1 MKGIMT
7 VENFRYGCKIL
18 LHRRDHITTG
28 SKLMHYWDGYNFAQ
42 YNKWRWYFRYRQA
55 LLQGQYPKRYVEL
68 VPFRYDYVPPKEQQI
83 KRLTDKMRA
92 AKAKRTHYMKQI
104 ELAKAHW
111 NEIFPIEE
119 HPDYIRAMAKI
130 EQKEALVIE
139 LENQIAEL
147 T

>member
-1 MKGIMT
+1 MQVQHPRKR
-7 VENFRYGCKIL
+7 VEF
-18 LHRRDHITTG
+18 
-28 SKLMHYWDGYNFAQ
+28 
-42 YNKWRWYFRYRQA
+42 
-55 LLQGQYPKRYVEL
+55 
-68 VPFRYDYVPPKEQQI
+68 VPFSYEYVPPKEQQI

-92 AKAKRTHYMKQI
+92 AKAKHTHYMKQI

-119 HPDYIRAMAKI
+119 HPDYIRAKAKV

>member
-1 MKGIMT
+1 MKEIAT
-7 VENFRYGCKIL
+7 VANFRYGCKIL
-18 LHRRDHITTG
+18 LHHKVNMTADPELKH
-28 SKLMHYWDGYNFAQ
+28 HWDGYSYEQ
-42 YNKWRWYFRYRQA
+42 YNKWGWYFRYRQA
-55 LLQGQYPKRYVEL
+55 LLQVQYPKRYVEL
-68 VPFRYDYVPPKEQQI
+68 VPFRYEYVPPKEQQI

-92 AKAKRTHYMKQI
+92 AKAKHTHYMKQI